1 MQRKNKLANI
11 AENKVTPFLNAG
23 LYNPKT
29 KQGQNIEHNNMK
41 QENRWYP
48 QIKSQKQVHILILS
62 KDQIITRTSFA
73 QSLLQKTN
81 K

>member
-11 AENKVTPFLNAG
+11 AENKVTPFLTAG

-48 QIKSQKQVHILILS
+48 QIKSQKQAHI
-62 KDQIITRTSFA
+62 
-73 QSLLQKTN
+73 
-81 K
+81 